1 MISTKLGS
9 LRKLINR
16 YESYQRLYSKLGVGV
31 VWWKWFVTLA
41 WLLMKTYQDQD
52 LKKN

>member
-16 YESYQRLYSKLGVGV
+16 YESYQRLYSKLGGMVCNPSMTV
-31 VWWKWFVTLA
+31 NENISRSRFK
-41 WLLMKTYQDQD
+41 KK
-52 LKKN
+52 LKYLK